1 LATVKSNGVEDYVNA
16 IHLLRHGV
24 DVLFD
29 RVLIERIYLRD
40 FDNASIVSD
49 LLGDRIDWFQHT
61 TGKEDVGSLTGEGS
75 GNSSAYRTAGSVDHG
90 ALSFEQHLCSPGDAS
105 QLDEWTG
112 SEKRKTCRSGAGT
125 LSDSPPSANSPQPS
139 GHHRSVWMWRA
150 PKSGPIPFLRVV

>member
-1 LATVKSNGVEDYVNA
+1 LATVKSNGVEDYINA
-16 IHLLRHGV
+16 IHLFRHGV

-40 FDNASIVSD
+40 FDNASIGSD

-75 GNSSAYRTAGSVDHG
+75 GNSPAYRTAGSVDHG
-90 ALSFEQHLCSPGDAS
+90 VLSFEQHLCSPGDAS

-112 SEKRKTCRSGAGT
+112 SEKERPAEAGLERYQTALQARTRPSLLAIIGQFGCDGPRSRG
-125 LSDSPPSANSPQPS
+125 
-139 GHHRSVWMWRA
+139 
-150 PKSGPIPFLRVV
+150 